1 MSACPVQVPSAISCK
16 CFTNYVIY
24 KSSYFMIT
32 FDVLVVKT
40 HRRQIF
46 LTSPAAASD
55 LFAIHKQCSGSVF
68 ALWNTSRG
76 VFTYIVVTSRISVWV
91 QNELEYVPYL
101 FWKQT
106 QTSWDSVKEILPRTN
121 SLRET
126 VRLQRELWLV
136 ADETPFAA
144 TFIKQQPSYA
154 SGWHEYQY
162 IVAGQS
168 CDVATNFRVVDVF
181 AGT

>member
-1 MSACPVQVPSAISCK
+1 M
-16 CFTNYVIY
+16 
-24 KSSYFMIT
+24 
-32 FDVLVVKT
+32 
-40 HRRQIF
+40 
-46 LTSPAAASD
+46 TS
-55 LFAIHKQCSGSVF
+55 L
-68 ALWNTSRG
+68 
-76 VFTYIVVTSRISVWV
+76 ISVWV
-91 QNELEYVPYL
+91 QSEVEYVPYL

-106 QTSWDSVKEILPRTN
+106 QTSWDSVKEIPPTTN
-121 SLRET
+121 SLGET

-136 ADETPFAA
+136 ADEAPFGT

-168 CDVATNFRVVDVF
+168 CDDATNFRVVDVS